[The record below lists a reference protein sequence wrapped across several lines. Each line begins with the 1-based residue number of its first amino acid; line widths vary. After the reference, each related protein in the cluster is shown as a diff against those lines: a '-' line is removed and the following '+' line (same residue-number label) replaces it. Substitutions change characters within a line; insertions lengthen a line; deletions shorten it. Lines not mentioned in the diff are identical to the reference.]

1 MMTLTWNLKTS
12 IGFGNKNHKNGEFVG
27 YVRVKRR
34 TKTNQ
39 DCCA

>member
-1 MMTLTWNLKTS
+1 MASLDGRLRGLFQLQVTGQQFRHVLADP
-12 IGFGNKNHKNGEFVG
+12 
-27 YVRVKRR
+27 VKRR